1 MKPRARMHP
10 WLMLGPSL
18 AAWGLFVFLP
28 LGLAAYT
35 SLFSWDMLTE
45 PAWVGGA
52 NYAAIAEGGELAR
65 ILGRTLIYSV
75 MVVAGS
81 MSLGLA
87 LALLLDRPGRFF
99 GFVRGAIFSAYVVS
113 WVAVALLWVLLLD
126 PDRGVAAAALRALHL
141 PRIGFLT
148 DPKAALPTLAAVTVW
163 KITGYA
169 MVVFLAGLR
178 AVPRSLHEAAALDG
192 ANAVA
197 RFRFVTWPLLRPTAA
212 FVATTSLI
220 VSFQAFDVVRI
231 MTQGGPARAT
241 SLFVYAVYEQV
252 FLNLSVGRASALAV
266 VYFLVLCGLAA
277 LQMRAWRSQ
286 TAREGRRGA

>member
-1 MKPRARMHP
+1 MKPRSKTHP
-10 WLMLGPSL
+10 WLMLAPSL
-18 AAWGLFVFLP
+18 ATWILFVFVP
-28 LGLAAYT
+28 LGLAAYN

-45 PAWVGGA
+45 PTYVGTT
-52 NYAAIAEGGELAR
+52 NYSAVAEGGELFR
-65 ILGRTLIYSV
+65 ILGRTLGYSV
-75 MVVAGS
+75 LVVAGS
-81 MSLGLA
+81 MSLGLG

-99 GFVRGAIFSAYVVS
+99 AFVRGSIFSAYVVS

-126 PDRGVAAAALRALHL
+126 PDRGLFAALLRLLHL

-148 DPKAALPTLAAVTVW
+148 DPHAALVTLAGVTVW

-178 AVPRSLHEAAALDG
+178 SVPKALHEAAALDG
-192 ANAVA
+192 ANAWQ
-197 RFRFVTWPLLRPTAA
+197 RFRHVTWPLLRPTAA

-220 VSFQAFDVVRI
+220 VSFQAFDIVRI

-241 SLFVYAVYEQV
+241 TLFVYAIYEQV

-266 VYFLVLCGLAA
+266 VYFVVLCALAA
-277 LQMRAWRSQ
+277 LQLRAWRAQ
-286 TAREGRRGA
+286 TIGRRA